1 MTTKRSSVSTKYTPE
16 HITSLKENEI
26 FVFGSNLLG
35 KHIGGAAR
43 IAREKF
49 GAQERVSEGITGQCY
64 AIPTLDKNFNRVD
77 VLDLAVSITLF
88 LHHVKLN
95 KDRYTYYLT
104 KIGCGIAGWSVY
116 DIREVFQTCLKGIF
130 DGVVPENLYI
140 PKEFDKLK

>member
-43 IAREKF
+43 MAKDKF

-64 AIPTLDKNFNRVD
+64 DSDT
-77 VLDLAVSITLF
+77 
-88 LHHVKLN
+88 
-95 KDRYTYYLT
+95 
-104 KIGCGIAGWSVY
+104 
-116 DIREVFQTCLKGIF
+116 
-130 DGVVPENLYI
+130 
-140 PKEFDKLK
+140 